1 MDGKALQIDDKVYDL
16 LYGNGEVLSVSN
28 GGAVVKFQRM
38 SQSYDADGNNLHWK
52 LKTLFWHEPII
63 ITVPN
68 DMKHYT
74 FLREAVTSVAAV
86 VNSTWENFSK

>member
-38 SQSYDADGNNLHWK
+38 SQSYDAD
-52 LKTLFWHEPII
+52 
-63 ITVPN
+63 
-68 DMKHYT
+68 
-74 FLREAVTSVAAV
+74 EALYIFTRGS
-86 VNSTWENFSK
+86 NKCGCCSK